1 MLLKAHGKSLR
12 GLFGSERFL
21 PVWINN
27 PDSIANAKVT
37 FLYACTLI
45 CKCRLWF
52 SMPSI
57 VISQLFSNLIQVVV
71 LSQLFVFC

>member
-37 FLYACTLI
+37 FMGFMHAH
-45 CKCRLWF
+45 
-52 SMPSI
+52 
-57 VISQLFSNLIQVVV
+57 LFANVDFGFQCL
-71 LSQLFVFC
+71 L